1 MEDRSLLQK
10 IRKIYQVEEE
20 LDETEKKKA
29 AALIRNIFRYMDK
42 HAKDI
47 MTHRTDIV
55 SIDAKVKLEDAL
67 AFMLDEN
74 YSRFPIVKVDID
86 EIIGFLHVKEA
97 MKCYLVKELRELPL
111 IKLKEYIRPVAFI
124 PETKSIDKLFKEM
137 QANKNHIAVVI
148 SEYGQTS
155 GIVTMED
162 ILEEI
167 VGNIMDEHD
176 EEEESII
183 PLSDGGYL
191 AHGVTEL
198 EDLEDVLG
206 IKFNKEDY
214 GILNGFMIEQLDY
227 IPSEN
232 ESVDPVEYEGYLFTV
247 LEVENNRIE
256 HVKIEKL

>member
-1 MEDRSLLQK
+1 MEDGSLLRK
-10 IRKIYQVEEE
+10 VRKIFQVENEM
-20 LDETEKKKA
+20 DETEQKKA

-55 SIDAKVKLEDAL
+55 FIDAKIKLSDAL
-67 AFMLDEN
+67 TFMLEEN
-74 YSRFPIVKVDID
+74 YSRFPVVKVDID

-97 MKCYLVKELRELPL
+97 MKCYLNPELRDLPL
-111 IKLKEYIRPVAFI
+111 IKLKEFIRPVAFI

-137 QANKNHIAVVI
+137 QADKNHIAVVI

-155 GIVTMED
+155 GIVSMED

-176 EEEESII
+176 EEEEMITL
-183 PLSDGGYL
+183 LSDGSYL

-198 EDLEDVLG
+198 EDIEDLLD
-206 IKFNKEDY
+206 IKFDKEDY
-214 GILNGFMIEQLDY
+214 GILNGFLIDQLDC
-227 IPSEN
+227 IPSED
-232 ESVDPVEYEGYLFTV
+232 EKVAPVEYEGYKFTV